1 MSSVRIRLGTLQKV
15 LEIIEFQGLFFFGS
29 RILKDVLSSDFE
41 VMIILPIFVS
51 AKRKDMPTIFILF
64 GFRFLFYANDHEP
77 IHVHVVKGD
86 ICAKFTLFP
95 EVELVEN
102 KGLKPAELKL
112 VESVIEENKEII
124 AEHWNKF
131 FNRSI

>member
-1 MSSVRIRLGTLQKV
+1 MPSCY
-15 LEIIEFQGLFFFGS
+15 ES
-29 RILKDVLSSDFE
+29 RS
-41 VMIILPIFVS
+41 P
-51 AKRKDMPTIFILF
+51 
-64 GFRFLFYANDHEP
+64 FRFLFYANDHEP

-131 FNRSI
+131 FNTSI